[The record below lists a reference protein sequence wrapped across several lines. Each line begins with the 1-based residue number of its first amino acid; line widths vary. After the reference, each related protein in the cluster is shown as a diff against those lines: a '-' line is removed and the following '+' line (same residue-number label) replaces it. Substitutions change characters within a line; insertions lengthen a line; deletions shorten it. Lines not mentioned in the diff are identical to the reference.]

1 MTDKLKGYSWDMGGY
16 VLHTPQSEHGKLTLK
31 DAEQAYQLVP
41 RYSPKRRL
49 KDQSTY
55 ILRAQKYHAIK
66 HVFFFMSENEAY
78 FNNAIEQFTSSNG
91 DSLTPERYMDM
102 KMACREAILYR
113 FTEYSA
119 AHGATF
125 LTYLRRV
132 IHDTLLKYR
141 MSEENWTISS
151 LTEYKRARLIMA
163 IYDKCKGNEPAAL
176 RIYCH
181 RYNCNIQ
188 NARKLLDA
196 ARQMRHRRLPVALNE
211 DGDEWE
217 QDDELIADHWDYA
230 SILCSGMDAAKF
242 DQAFRKLTYREQ
254 TMLEERNAVCM
265 NCGRVSLLNT
275 RASFEDLAAMFE
287 GSTASGAERA
297 YNRAVEHLLFE
308 LVKAGQLHCVEIR
321 QKSVHR
327 EDKTI
332 TAAVYEYLV
341 DNDGEW
347 GEIQFDLVEKT
358 ARVEEFAEKDLCD
371 TWEITDYAINAVLEY
386 DGENPPKKALIPI
399 ILETYLYDS

>member
-1 MTDKLKGYSWDMGGY
+1 
-16 VLHTPQSEHGKLTLK
+16 
-31 DAEQAYQLVP
+31 
-41 RYSPKRRL
+41 
-49 KDQSTY
+49 
-55 ILRAQKYHAIK
+55 
-66 HVFFFMSENEAY
+66 
-78 FNNAIEQFTSSNG
+78 
-91 DSLTPERYMDM
+91 
-102 KMACREAILYR
+102 
-113 FTEYSA
+113 
-119 AHGATF
+119 
-125 LTYLRRV
+125 
-132 IHDTLLKYR
+132 
-141 MSEENWTISS
+141 
-151 LTEYKRARLIMA
+151 
-163 IYDKCKGNEPAAL
+163 
-176 RIYCH
+176 
-181 RYNCNIQ
+181 
-188 NARKLLDA
+188 
-196 ARQMRHRRLPVALNE
+196 MRHRRLPVALNE

-358 ARVEEFAEKDLCD
+358 AWVEEFAEKDLCD